1 MSAPRPT
8 ARPSAA
14 VYRRRRLVVL
24 GIPLLIIVLVVWLVA
39 GRGSA
44 DEPSSGAQTTA
55 TKTAKATPKA
65 TTKATPKPS
74 LTPTATSGV
83 PDCTDLKLKVS
94 ADDASY
100 AAGQNPKLTTTI
112 TNQGTEACLVD
123 AGTDKAA
130 LVITSG
136 DDRVWSSQD
145 CASEASG
152 YRPLLLSAGESVKDS
167 VTWKRVRSEE
177 KCPKDLPAPKSGT
190 YAATYSV
197 GGVNAAPEVFTL
209 G

>member
-1 MSAPRPT
+1 MSAPRP
-8 ARPSAA
+8 APRPSAA

-24 GIPLLIIVLVVWLVA
+24 GIPLLVVVLVVWLVA

-44 DEPSSGAQTTA
+44 DEPSSA
-55 TKTAKATPKA
+55 PKA
-65 TTKATPKPS
+65 TTTTTTKSTPRSTPKP
-74 LTPTATSGV
+74 TPTPTSTTGV
-83 PDCTDLKLKVS
+83 PDCTDLTLKVS

-100 AAGQNPKLTTTI
+100 VAGQNPKLTTTI
-112 TNQGTEACLVD
+112 TNEGKEACLVD
-123 AGTDKAA
+123 AGTDEAA

-152 YRPLLLSAGESVKDS
+152 YRPLLLAAGESVKDS

-177 KCPKDLPAPKSGT
+177 QCPKDLPAPKSGT
-190 YAATYSV
+190 YAATYTLS
-197 GGVNAAPEVFTL
+197 GVNAAPEVFTL

>member
-1 MSAPRPT
+1 MSAPRP
-8 ARPSAA
+8 APRPSAA

-24 GIPLLIIVLVVWLVA
+24 GIPLLVVALVVWLVA

-44 DEPSSGAQTTA
+44 DEPSSGATTTA

-65 TTKATPKPS
+65 SPKP
-74 LTPTATSGV
+74 TPTPTSASGV
-83 PDCTDLKLKVS
+83 PDCVDLKVKVS

-100 AAGQNPKLTTTI
+100 VAGQNPKLATTI
-112 TNQGTEACLVD
+112 TNPGKEACLVD
-123 AGTDKAA
+123 AGTDAAA

-152 YRPLLLSAGESVKDS
+152 YRPLLLAAGESVKDS

-177 KCPKDLPAPKSGT
+177 KCPKDLPAPKAGT